1 MIKQRARAT
10 AVECGFIRHVVAL
23 PYTGEAGQPQGLP
36 LPYTKAYYGL
46 ALIKE
51 KLHGTTSS
59 VCGKQ

>member
-36 LPYTKAYYGL
+36 LPYTKRLLWPGADKGEITWHY
-46 ALIKE
+46 K
-51 KLHGTTSS
+51 
-59 VCGKQ
+59 